1 MSFIDCHSSFVP
13 SCMLSGRA
21 PRCLCRYSHLP
32 KIYQAFLMSATLS
45 DEVKM
50 LKKLLLHNA
59 VSRVVMVTV
68 SRATVSDWTTE
79 MCKLVYLV
87 STTHVIMFLVI
98 VLFPPWPD
106 LCINFI
112 MAQFEYYFHHG
123 PICILIFPSWHK
135 LNIISIK
142 SLVQNYFKKA
152 QMCVLFPLCPDSN
165 IMCDDEYLVWV
176 VFVHISRWSWNWKSH
191 SCLSRVDS
199 HSTTSSESHCGS
211 WG

>member
-1 MSFIDCHSSFVP
+1 
-13 SCMLSGRA
+13 
-21 PRCLCRYSHLP
+21 
-32 KIYQAFLMSATLS
+32 MSATLS

-68 SRATVSDWTTE
+68 SRAFVSDRTTE

-87 STTHVIMFLVI
+87 STMHVIMFLVI

-142 SLVQNYFKKA
+142 SLFQNYFKKA
-152 QMCVLFPLCPDSN
+152 PTCVYYFHLGPIQILCL
-165 IMCDDEYLVWV
+165 MT
-176 VFVHISRWSWNWKSH
+176 
-191 SCLSRVDS
+191 
-199 HSTTSSESHCGS
+199 ST
-211 WG
+211 